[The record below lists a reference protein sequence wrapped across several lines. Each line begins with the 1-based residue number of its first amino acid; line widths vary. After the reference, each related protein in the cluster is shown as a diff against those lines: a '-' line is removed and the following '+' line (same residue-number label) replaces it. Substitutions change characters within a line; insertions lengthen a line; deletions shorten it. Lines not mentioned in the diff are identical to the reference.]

1 MTALSEPAIVR
12 WAAEVSLRALGVGRA
27 RDIGTHFIS
36 GHYPNLASALLTLEK
51 QGRIVP
57 LKVAGADRSWPS
69 TWYVHTEDLALLDRI
84 EMGNWSPR
92 TTLLSPFDNLI
103 RDRARTRLMF
113 AFDYKLEIYVPV
125 AKRQYGYFA
134 MPVLHEDR
142 LVARVDPAFD
152 RNSRRLSIRAINVE
166 PGCEDASI
174 ARATKDA
181 IAQLATF
188 VGATAIDYDGRMPAR
203 WRRTLSA

>member
-1 MTALSEPAIVR
+1 
-12 WAAEVSLRALGVGRA
+12 LRALGVGRA
-27 RDIGTHFIS
+27 IDISHHFIS
-36 GHYPNLASALLTLEK
+36 SHYPNLASALVTLEK
-51 QGRIVP
+51 QERIVP
-57 LKVAGADRSWPS
+57 LKVSGGDRSWPS

-84 EMGNWSPR
+84 EAGEWMPR

-103 RDRARTRLMF
+103 RDRPRTRLMF
-113 AFDYKLEIYVPV
+113 GFDYKLEIYVPV

-152 RNSRRLSIRAINVE
+152 RTSRRLSIRAISVE

-174 ARATKDA
+174 ARSTKDA
-181 IAQLATF
+181 IAELATF
-188 VGATAIDYDGRMPAR
+188 VGASAIDYDGPVPTR